1 VNELPSQW
9 AGYDSNL
16 GGGSLGMQNA
26 NFSPTR
32 DILSKAHI
40 RGAPMQ
46 SLGELG
52 YIHTP
57 NPGQYLTL
65 QPGGGAAP
73 GQIPDWAILDLFTVG
88 NTAIPNVTRG
98 RININSSIDP
108 AFPNINVRRLVPLK
122 ALLNSAISPP
132 DTVAQQI
139 YDDTARSVGIDIYGM
154 RNGRD
159 GIFDTIG
166 EICEAPGVADN
177 AALFQADR
185 EKVVRRIANLIT
197 VRSSAFT
204 IWVMAQSIKQ
214 PPTTPAIGT
223 YTPGVDLITGEVRAQ
238 AVVERYES
246 NPGNVTSVPK
256 FRTRYFRYL
265 YN

>member
-1 VNELPSQW
+1 MV
-9 AGYDSNL
+9 
-16 GGGSLGMQNA
+16 
-26 NFSPTR
+26 
-32 DILSKAHI
+32 
-40 RGAPMQ
+40 

-57 NPGQYLTL
+57 FPGQYIRL
-65 QPGGGAAP
+65 QPQPASEKAL
-73 GQIPDWAILDLFTVG
+73 GQIPDWAMLDLFTVAAPP
-88 NTAIPNVTRG
+88 TAG
-98 RININSSIDP
+98 RININSFINP
-108 AFPNINVRRLVPLK
+108 GFPNANVRRLVPLK
-122 ALLNSAISPP
+122 ALLNSASGMIAPT
-132 DTVAQQI
+132 TVPVLAQQI
-139 YDDTARSVGIDIYGM
+139 YDDITRSVGIDTYGM

-177 AALFQADR
+177 AGKLEADR
-185 EKVVRRIANLIT
+185 EAAVRRIANLIT
-197 VRSSAFT
+197 VRSSTFT

-214 PPTTPAIGT
+214 PPGSTLGT
-223 YTPGVDLITGEVRAQ
+223 FNAALDQITGEVKAQ

-246 NPGNVTSVPK
+246 TPGVAGSVPK